1 MKTTNIKLNMKK
13 GLIMTILVMVSI
25 VSIACTKT
33 PAAKQEGVKKNE
45 PVVQMTK
52 DMFQKNIVDL
62 SNSKR
67 WEFKGDLPVI
77 IDFYADWCG
86 PCRQIAPILKELAKD
101 YEGKIRVY
109 KVNVDK
115 EKELTATFGIQSL
128 PTVVFIPMK
137 GEPQTM
143 VGSADK
149 ATYKK
154 NIDAF
159 LLKKK

>member
-1 MKTTNIKLNMKK
+1 MKK
-13 GLIMTILVMVSI
+13 GFIVAMLIMASI
-25 VSIACTKT
+25 VTFACSHT
-33 PAAKQEGVKKNE
+33 PTAKQEVVKEVE
-45 PVVQMTK
+45 PVTQMTK
-52 DMFQKNIVDL
+52 DMFQKSIADL
-62 SNSKR
+62 ANTKK
-67 WEFKGDLPVI
+67 WQFKGDLPAI

-86 PCRQIAPILKELAKD
+86 PCRQVAPILKELAK
-101 YEGKIRVY
+101 EFNGKIRVY

-115 EKELTATFGIQSL
+115 EKELAAALGIQSL

-137 GEPQTM
+137 GQPQTM

-154 NIDAF
+154 NIETI